1 MQMLTRQLPKIRLIS
16 ILKDNL
22 IDFCK
27 WQSCT
32 PGSNLTYLAPQDNFS
47 LVPNYFLGPPEHDK
61 MFQNINSFGF
71 MKMHGSMATHNVIL
85 MDAGVHTNAIYVS

>member
-1 MQMLTRQLPKIRLIS
+1 MLFLLPAAAISSFALICMGLENANANASTSIRLIS
-16 ILKDNL
+16 ILNVNL

-47 LVPNYFLGPPEHDK
+47 LVPNYFLGPPEHEK
-61 MFQNINSFGF
+61 
-71 MKMHGSMATHNVIL
+71 NVPKYKLIWAL
-85 MDAGVHTNAIYVS
+85 